1 MTPWPLWQRRR
12 IADLQTD
19 GLPLELAMRI
29 GKAETV
35 KRQRLSRIIGWRAA
49 RAAELNLIED
59 GDQLRF
65 AISGSFAGLSADQR
79 KRLLDLPNL
88 SPMIAPKG
96 FIHS

>member
-1 MTPWPLWQRRR
+1 MISWVLWQQRR
-12 IADLQTD
+12 IAELQAD
-19 GLPLELAMRI
+19 GLQADLARRVA
-29 GKAETV
+29 KCETTT
-35 KRQRLSRIIGWRAA
+35 RRGLSRCIGWRAA

-59 GDQLRF
+59 GDQFRF